1 MISYTEERTYTS
13 HAAYEHLKKI
23 KGGDSF
29 ELSYYQCRKKIEEKI
44 MATVFKKQCPGLGR
58 PTMLE
63 NLEDILYDVIVDM
76 HIKK

>member
-1 MISYTEERTYTS
+1 
-13 HAAYEHLKKI
+13 
-23 KGGDSF
+23 
-29 ELSYYQCRKKIEEKI
+29 

-63 NLEDILYDVIVDM
+63 NLEDILYDIIVDM